1 MRLLYTADA
10 SDSSERLVIGLGAYG
25 ALVDHARDFSDA
37 LRRSELTAYDLIILD
52 LGRTGTEGGSL
63 LREIRRQWRT
73 PVLMLT
79 AGGAVGL
86 ESCGDLGADDCL
98 ERPFGF
104 PELLARVEAIVR
116 RREDCDSDIL
126 RMADLEVQLL
136 RRRVERGGRRIDVT
150 AREYALLLL
159 MMAHGGEVVS
169 RANIADQ
176 IWGEDD
182 RASTGGVE
190 RLVRRLR
197 HKMDAPGSD
206 RLIRTVRGIGYSM
219 KEQEPSP

>member
-1 MRLLYTADA
+1 MKLLYTADA
-10 SDSSERLVIGLGAYG
+10 SDSSERLIIGLGTYG
-25 ALVDHARDFSDA
+25 ALVDHARDFPDA

-52 LGRTGTEGGSL
+52 LGRTGTEGGSHL
-63 LREIRRQWRT
+63 EIRRQWRT
-73 PVLMLT
+73 PVLILT
-79 AGGAVGL
+79 AGGAAGL
-86 ESCGDLGADDCL
+86 QSCGDLGADDCL

-159 MMAHGGEVVS
+159 MMAHAGEVVS

-190 RLVRRLR
+190 RLVWRLR
-197 HKMDAPGSD
+197 HKIDAPGSD

-219 KEQEPSP
+219 KDQ